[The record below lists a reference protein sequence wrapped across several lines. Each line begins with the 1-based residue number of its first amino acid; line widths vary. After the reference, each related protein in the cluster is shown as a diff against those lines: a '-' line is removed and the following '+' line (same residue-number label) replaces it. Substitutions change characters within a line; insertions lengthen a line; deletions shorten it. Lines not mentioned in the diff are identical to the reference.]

1 MSEESGYGKAVGI
14 GIAIGGGSTI
24 GFVAGIA
31 TATAGTI
38 CLAPAAAF
46 VGIGAGIGAGVGAL
60 GKLIFSQIIK
70 RTLKIITFE
79 FKLVVFITDKYLS
92 FFKKINYLNIY
103 IKILK

>member
-1 MSEESGYGKAVGI
+1 MSEKSGYGKAAGI

-24 GFVAGIA
+24 GFVAGVAA
-31 TATAGTI
+31 TTAGTI
-38 CLAPAAAF
+38 CLAPVAAF

-79 FKLVVFITDKYLS
+79 FQLVVFITDKYLS